1 MIKDTLIRD
10 IRTIFEQEDD
20 YYEPVKVGNFWNN
33 NYVEYES
40 NGNKNKNLL
49 VTKYLDKTKPYLG
62 DIIVDLQESGTKKT
76 QLTIAINFISCKDVN
91 QERVMHLKS
100 NNEEFMIHDNA
111 NDIVDKVFQ
120 PLLSRYQN
128 NLEIAMRVIGLI
140 FDSHLVDHILILQT
154 R

>member
-1 MIKDTLIRD
+1 M
-10 IRTIFEQEDD
+10 
-20 YYEPVKVGNFWNN
+20 
-33 NYVEYES
+33 
-40 NGNKNKNLL
+40 
-49 VTKYLDKTKPYLG
+49 G